1 MHKGEQMPVAD
12 VSALMAEVIH
22 TINEKKFGVAIVVRD
37 RDRVAGIITD
47 GDLRRLFMRGTDFA
61 KAEAAACMTANPLC
75 ILEDKLA
82 VEALKIMEDRA
93 VSSLIVTDDNQRLSG
108 LLHLHD
114 LWRTE
119 MI

>member
-1 MHKGEQMPVAD
+1 MK
-12 VSALMAEVIH
+12 SVIR
-22 TINEKKFGVAIVVRD
+22 TINEKRFGVAIITRG

-47 GDLRRLFMRGTDFA
+47 GDLRRLFLRGTDLA
-61 KAEAAACMTANPLC
+61 RASAASCMTAAPLC
-75 ILEDKLA
+75 IHEERMA

-93 VSSLIVTDDNQRLSG
+93 VTSLIVVDDRNRLRG